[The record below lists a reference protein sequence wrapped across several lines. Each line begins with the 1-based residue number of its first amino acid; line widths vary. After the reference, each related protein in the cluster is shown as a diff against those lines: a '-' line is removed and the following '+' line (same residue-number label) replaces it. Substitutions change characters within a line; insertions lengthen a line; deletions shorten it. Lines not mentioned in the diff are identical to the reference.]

1 MGKDSRRRLKGFT
14 HDTKRHHFLN
24 HSLLY
29 KLQVD
34 LHISSK
40 INNMTFFC
48 KVLLAFWVLFE
59 GVLAGPWSA
68 WMPEHITAF
77 EGTCV
82 VIPCRFSY
90 PEELRP
96 ATIHGIWYFN
106 SPYPKNYPPVVYK
119 SRTNIVHESY
129 AGRSRLLG
137 ELNFRNCTLQISRL
151 NPEFTGKYYFRGDLG
166 GYNQYTYP
174 EHCNLEVINKPT
186 IVNPPEVVEGSEVE
200 LRCEVPDNCPDMK
213 PVITWMNY
221 ENLAEHSVYAQIEEE
236 GGIWSL
242 ISILKFL
249 PVRENHG
256 HEVGCKVSYPNTT
269 FEFEGFSTL
278 DVKYPPRILQVNSSV
293 EVLHGSHVFLLC
305 IVDSSPIAMITWL
318 REDEILH
325 EDLAGNLT
333 LYLDNVTHLQ
343 DGIYTCVAENIYG
356 KDNHSLALS
365 VLYAPWKPVVNVSV
379 VAIEGE
385 PLTIFCS
392 SQSSPEPT
400 ITIFK
405 DKKALAM
412 GIYQNHV
419 ELEFESVSHEDD
431 GEYWCTAENQF
442 GQSSTAFNL
451 TVEFA
456 PRILLDS
463 KCTAAR
469 DTVKCIC
476 AAKANPEA
484 MITFELPTRNVTVN
498 ETDREFVYSQKTGYI
513 VTSIL
518 TVQREVDSQLY
529 IVCSARN
536 LYGTKNQQL
545 QFHHSNSL
553 MWAKVG
559 PVGAV
564 VAFAILI
571 AVVCYVSQA
580 RKKKNNENPGFG
592 QTENPPV
599 VYSGDYRTPGNLEKS
614 EVPSCFCMGA
624 VTSGC

>member
-1 MGKDSRRRLKGFT
+1 
-14 HDTKRHHFLN
+14 
-24 HSLLY
+24 
-29 KLQVD
+29 
-34 LHISSK
+34 
-40 INNMTFFC
+40 
-48 KVLLAFWVLFE
+48 
-59 GVLAGPWSA
+59 
-68 WMPEHITAF
+68 MPERITAF

-96 ATIHGIWYFN
+96 PTIHGIWYFN

-129 AGRSRLLG
+129 VGRSRLLG

-151 NPEFTGKYYFRGDLG
+151 SPELSGKYYFRGDLG

-174 EHCNLEVINKPT
+174 EHSNLEVINKPT
-186 IVNPPEVVEGSEVE
+186 IVNPPEVVEGSDAE

-221 ENLAEHSVYAQIEEE
+221 ENLAEHSIYAQIEEE
-236 GGIWSL
+236 GSTWSL

-249 PVRENHG
+249 PLH
-256 HEVGCKVSYPNTT
+256 
-269 FEFEGFSTL
+269 
-278 DVKYPPRILQVNSSV
+278 PPRILQVNSSV
-293 EVLHGSHVFLLC
+293 EVLHGTHVFLMC
-305 IVDSSPIAMITWL
+305 IVDSSPTAMISWL

-343 DGIYTCVAENIYG
+343 DGLYTCVAENIYG

-365 VLYAPWKPVVNVSV
+365 VLYAPWKPVVNRSL
-379 VAIEGE
+379 VAVEGD
-385 PLTIFCS
+385 PVTISCS
-392 SQSSPEPT
+392 SQSSPDPT

-405 DKKALAM
+405 DKKPLAM
-412 GIYQNHV
+412 GVYQSQV

-451 TVEFA
+451 TVE
-456 PRILLDS
+456 S
-463 KCTAAR
+463 AR

-614 EVPSCFCMGA
+614 EYGRCDKRLLNKREDLGIDYANIDFTKLSTKDSYTLTEELAEYAEIRVK
-624 VTSGC
+624 

>member
-1 MGKDSRRRLKGFT
+1 MISMAFPADSKTATICFC
-14 HDTKRHHFLN
+14 HCD
-24 HSLLY
+24 SLLPP
-29 KLQVD
+29 
-34 LHISSK
+34 SK
-40 INNMTFFC
+40 
-48 KVLLAFWVLFE
+48 

-96 ATIHGIWYFN
+96 PTIHGIWYFN

-129 AGRSRLLG
+129 VGRSRLLG

-151 NPEFTGKYYFRGDLG
+151 SPELSGKYYFRGDLG

-174 EHCNLEVINKPT
+174 EHSNLEVINKPT
-186 IVNPPEVVEGSEVE
+186 IVNPPEVVEGSDAE

-236 GGIWSL
+236 
-242 ISILKFL
+242 
-249 PVRENHG
+249 
-256 HEVGCKVSYPNTT
+256 
-269 FEFEGFSTL
+269 
-278 DVKYPPRILQVNSSV
+278 DPPRILQVNSSV
-293 EVLHGSHVFLLC
+293 EVLHGAHVFLMC
-305 IVDSSPIAMITWL
+305 IVDSSPTAMISWL

-343 DGIYTCVAENIYG
+343 DGLYTCVAENIYG

-365 VLYAPWKPVVNVSV
+365 VLYAPWKPVVNGSLMAV
-379 VAIEGE
+379 EGE
-385 PLTIFCS
+385 PVTISCS
-392 SQSSPEPT
+392 SQSSPDPT

-405 DKKALAM
+405 DKKPLAM
-412 GIYQNHV
+412 GVYKSQV
-419 ELEFESVSHEDD
+419 EMEFESVSHEDD

-451 TVEFA
+451 TVE
-456 PRILLDS
+456 S
-463 KCTAAR
+463 AR

-545 QFHHSNSL
+545 Q
-553 MWAKVG
+553 
-559 PVGAV
+559 
-564 VAFAILI
+564 
-571 AVVCYVSQA
+571 
-580 RKKKNNENPGFG
+580 KNNENPGFG

-614 EVPSCFCMGA
+614 EYGRCDKRLLNKREDLGIDYANIDFTKLSTKDSYTLTEELAEYAEIRVK
-624 VTSGC
+624 